1 MKGYC
6 AVVGS
11 RSLPQSWA
19 GHVAAVTTTLIENGW
34 KIVSGGAV
42 GADHMALQAV
52 VEAGRAQDMRVY
64 LPARLKDAP
73 PKVRPLLQRLVEDGG
88 RAIQGTLYSHPDHRV
103 YIQALFNRTRQMI
116 ADSQAVVAYLAPGSS
131 NGTRFTICQAISR
144 GIPVTVFT
152 TGRVELPELAAWPG
166 RWEKVPGSGF
176 WSAAYRWVRSPLQ

>member
-52 VEAGRAQDMRVY
+52 VETGHSRDMRVY
-64 LPARLKDAP
+64 LPARVEDAP
-73 PKVRPLLQRLVEDGG
+73 PAVQPTLKALAEQGGRLVLGS
-88 RAIQGTLYSHPDHRV
+88 LFSHPDHKI
-103 YIQALFNRTRQMI
+103 YIQALFRRTRQMV
-116 ADSQAVVAYLAPGSS
+116 ADSQAVVAYLAPGKSS
-131 NGTRFTICQAISR
+131 GTRFTICQAISR

-152 TGRVELPELAAWPG
+152 TGHVQLPEPGDWPG
-166 RWEKVPGSGF
+166 SWEKVPGSGF
-176 WSAAYRWVRSPLQ
+176 WSRAYRWVR